1 MFRLPSEKAFLL
13 SGFDSQNLFGARTG
27 LKHSP
32 HIRAQMDLD
41 TNLVWAYLLACLG
54 LLVIENRRTHDITV
68 LRRNMLNAD
77 KGFFPSAEDFN

>member
-13 SGFDSQNLFGARTG
+13 GGFDSQNLFGARTG

-41 TNLVWAYLLACLG
+41 TNLVYAYMLIALG
-54 LLVIENRRTHDITV
+54 LLMIENKRTHNIVT
-68 LRRNMLNAD
+68 LRRNMLDSD
-77 KGFFPSAEDFN
+77 KGFFELEDFN

>member
-13 SGFDSQNLFGARTG
+13 NGFDSQNLFGARTG

-41 TNLVWAYLLACLG
+41 TNLVWVYLLVSLG
-54 LLVIENRRTHDITV
+54 LLMIENKRTHDIVT
-68 LRRNMLNAD
+68 LRRNMLDAD
-77 KGFFPSAEDFN
+77 KGHFDLEDFN